1 MLNKLRCLIRQ
12 HAMVKPGEQV
22 VCAISGG
29 ADSVALLFALYL
41 LAPQMGFT
49 LSAAHFNHGLRG
61 AESDEDA
68 AFVAALCDRLDIPLH
83 MGQGSVVAGK
93 KGLEAAARDARYAFL
108 ESLPGKIATAHT
120 ADDNAETVLMHL
132 IRGTGLKG
140 LGGISPVRGNVIRPM
155 LTVTRH
161 EVIAFLQEYNLAW
174 REDSSNAG
182 DDFLRN
188 RLRHRVM
195 PLLKEENPGIAQN
208 LSDMALRLR
217 EDEAVLSAQAA
228 LDDPDISRL
237 RELPYALRS
246 RWITAFLK
254 NNGVKEPEKNHID
267 LVDRL
272 IVSDRPSARGCLP
285 GGITVSRCYD
295 RLEIA
300 ATDYALQKQ
309 LLQVPCE
316 MILPNAGVCM
326 KISDAKYLSH
336 EQDRFTVKAQGQ
348 LYLRSREAGDAIRM
362 PGGTKSLKKLFI
374 DRKIPANNRSNIPV
388 IVDDNGI
395 LGVMGV
401 GANQDR
407 LAHSLPAIEICFEKI
422 DTEDVH

>member
-83 MGQGSVVAGK
+83 MGQGSVVTGK

-155 LTVTRH
+155 LTVTRQ
-161 EVIAFLQEYNLAW
+161 EVIAFLQEYNLSW
-174 REDSSNAG
+174 RDDSSNAG

-195 PLLKEENPGIAQN
+195 PLLAGRR
-208 LSDMALRLR
+208 SG
-217 EDEAVLSAQAA
+217 AV
-228 LDDPDISRL
+228 
-237 RELPYALRS
+237 
-246 RWITAFLK
+246 
-254 NNGVKEPEKNHID
+254 
-267 LVDRL
+267 
-272 IVSDRPSARGCLP
+272 
-285 GGITVSRCYD
+285 
-295 RLEIA
+295 
-300 ATDYALQKQ
+300 
-309 LLQVPCE
+309 
-316 MILPNAGVCM
+316 
-326 KISDAKYLSH
+326 
-336 EQDRFTVKAQGQ
+336 
-348 LYLRSREAGDAIRM
+348 
-362 PGGTKSLKKLFI
+362 GT
-374 DRKIPANNRSNIPV
+374 
-388 IVDDNGI
+388 G
-395 LGVMGV
+395 GV
-401 GANQDR
+401 G
-407 LAHSLPAIEICFEKI
+407 
-422 DTEDVH
+422 